1 VPTIDRDPLIVI
13 TTPQLRKVALESVPV
28 NGVGPPSVLLAVSR
42 PGRRERLRRALVAA
56 GHAVVAVPDLER
68 GAMAAGVDLILAEW
82 RGAEGW
88 PDLADVSAP
97 VVAILGRDR
106 LEEIGDVLAAGAD
119 DYIVGATSVPDLMAR
134 AKLALRRRVRA
145 GADGDARV
153 RADLRCATDG
163 TIVAAS
169 GAVARVI
176 GMPARDLL
184 ALPWSGLAHSADA
197 PRVAEALVA
206 ATGDEGPVVIVHR
219 VRRGDGH
226 YAWVEA
232 RLAAEP
238 PTDRGERIVAVEVR
252 EAPVSGGSGGVGE
265 LAALA
270 SAVAR
275 GASPGDVMR
284 CGLEAAMAISRA
296 PAAAVIGDDGT
307 VVASVGVW
315 PTRPV
320 RGELPGSLAAPIR
333 GGRRRRGSLVVARM
347 PGHHDAARPERVA
360 RIAEL
365 IGLGLVRDISGPRP
379 AVRLVDDRRFW
390 AALERQFVRARRTS
404 HPFAVAL
411 FDVHDPE
418 APRSLARR
426 EELLAH
432 AEPVVEARSVAGRRV
447 GRIGDRLGWV
457 LPESDEVTAWVAVER
472 TRIEMT
478 AALQETGD
486 VVVSAGLAQGGECR
500 DPEHAVRHARA
511 ALYWTSGNGGGMTF
525 AHSPAVAPL
534 VDSAGGV
541 DLASLAETVGTID
554 PLTGA
559 HSRRVADTALAIA
572 TRLGWSLERRTTLAA
587 AALVHDVGKIAVP
600 QAIIAKAGKLDRHE
614 YEIVKAHARVGGG
627 IVATALSAEQAAWVR
642 GHHERWDGLGYPD
655 GLSGEAIPEGARII
669 AVADAWDAMVSTR
682 SYREPL
688 TVEAALEELRR
699 CTGRQF
705 WPDAV
710 DALGAVVERRELAPA
725 LG

>member
-1 VPTIDRDPLIVI
+1 MI
-13 TTPQLRKVALESVPV
+13 TTPQLRKVAPGTAPID
-28 NGVGPPSVLLAVSR
+28 GVGLPSVLLAVSR

-56 GHAVVAVPDLER
+56 GHGVVAVPALER
-68 GAMAAGVDLILAEW
+68 GAMAKGVDLVLAEW
-82 RGAEGW
+82 RGADGW
-88 PDLADVSAP
+88 PDLADVGAP

-119 DYIVGATSVPDLMAR
+119 DYIVGATSAPDLMAR
-134 AKLALRRRVRA
+134 ATLALRRRRVLTLVDGGA
-145 GADGDARV
+145 GV
-153 RADLRCATDG
+153 RADLRCAADG

-169 GAVARVI
+169 GAVSTVI

-184 ALPWSGLAHSADA
+184 ALPWPGLAHPADA
-197 PRVAEALVA
+197 QRVAEALAA
-206 ATGDEGPVVIVHR
+206 ATEDEGPVVAVHR

-232 RLAAEP
+232 CLAAEP
-238 PTDRGERIVAVEVR
+238 PTGRGERIVAVEVR
-252 EAPVSGGSGGVGE
+252 EAPVSGGSGGAGE

-270 SAVAR
+270 TAVAR
-275 GASPGDVMR
+275 RASPGDVMR
-284 CGLEAAMAISRA
+284 RGLEAVMAVSRA

-307 VVASVGVW
+307 VVASAGVW
-315 PTRPV
+315 PSRSIQ
-320 RGELPGSLAAPIR
+320 GELPGSLAAPIR
-333 GGRRRRGSLVVARM
+333 GGRRRRGSLVVARV
-347 PGHHDAARPERVA
+347 PGNHDVARPERVA

-365 IGLGLVRDISGPRP
+365 IGLGLARDISAPPP

-390 AALERQFVRARRTS
+390 TALERQFERAMRTS
-404 HPFAVAL
+404 QPFAIAL

-432 AEPVVEARSVAGRRV
+432 AGRLLESRSTAGRRV

-457 LPESDEVTAWVAVER
+457 LPEADEVAAWVAVER
-472 TRIEMT
+472 TRIEIT
-478 AALQETGD
+478 AALQETGGA
-486 VVVSAGLAQGGECR
+486 VVSAGLAQGGECR
-500 DPEHAVRHARA
+500 DPEHAVRRARA

-541 DLASLAETVGTID
+541 DLASLAETVGGID

-559 HSRRVADTALAIA
+559 HSQRVAETALAVA
-572 TRLGWSLERRTTLAA
+572 ARLGWSHERRTMLVA

-600 QAIIAKAGKLDRHE
+600 QAIIAKTGKLDRHE

-627 IVATALSAEQAAWVR
+627 IVAAALSAQQAAWVR

-655 GLSGEAIPEGARII
+655 GLSGEAIPEGARIV

-688 TVEAALEELRR
+688 TVEEALQELRR
-699 CTGRQF
+699 CAGRQF
-705 WPDAV
+705 WPQAV
-710 DALGAVVERRELAPA
+710 DALCAAVEDRELAIPA
-725 LG
+725 G